1 MGMSKVNHLFSFG
14 LGYSAKNLSRV
25 LHKRGWQ
32 ISGTSRNLQGV
43 AKIKEA
49 GFTGHIFNDKTLP
62 EKSMLDGVTHMLL
75 SIPPNT
81 NGDPVYLALKDEI
94 AERAGQ
100 FKWVGYLSTTGVYG
114 DRNGGWVDEET
125 PVAPSTERGE
135 KRVLAEKQWLDLFDK
150 NQLALNIFRLAGIYG
165 PGSNQLEKVLSGKA
179 RRRIKPGQVFS
190 RIHVDDITGIL
201 AASIEKPSPG
211 RIYNVCDDEAAPPQD
226 VVTHAAELLAV
237 EPPPEIPF
245 DPDQM
250 TPMGLSFFAESKRVS
265 NDRVKSELGI
275 DLKFPTYR
283 EGLQSLLSTLA
294 QGK

>member
-1 MGMSKVNHLFSFG
+1 MNHLFCFG
-14 LGYSAKNLSRV
+14 LGYSAKNLSEV
-25 LHKRGWQ
+25 LHRRGWQ
-32 ISGTSRNLQGV
+32 ISGTSRNLQSV
-43 AKIKEA
+43 AKINEA
-49 GFTGHIFNDKTLP
+49 GFTGYLFNDETHP
-62 EKSMLDGVTHMLL
+62 EKSMLDGVTHVLL
-75 SIPPNT
+75 SIPPNAK
-81 NGDPVYLALKDEI
+81 GDPVYLALKDEI

-100 FKWVGYLSTTGVYG
+100 FDWVGYLSTTGVYG

-135 KRVLAEKQWLDLFDK
+135 KRVLAEKQWLDLFETAG
-150 NQLALNIFRLAGIYG
+150 LMLHIFRLAGIYG

-201 AASIEKPSPG
+201 AASIEKPNPG
-211 RIYNVCDDEAAPPQD
+211 RIYNVCDNEAAPPQD
-226 VVTHAAELLAV
+226 VVTYAAELLGI

-265 NDRVKSELGI
+265 NDRVKSELGYE
-275 DLKFPTYR
+275 LKYPTYR
-283 EGLQSLLSTLA
+283 EGLQALLSTLS
-294 QGK
+294 QSK